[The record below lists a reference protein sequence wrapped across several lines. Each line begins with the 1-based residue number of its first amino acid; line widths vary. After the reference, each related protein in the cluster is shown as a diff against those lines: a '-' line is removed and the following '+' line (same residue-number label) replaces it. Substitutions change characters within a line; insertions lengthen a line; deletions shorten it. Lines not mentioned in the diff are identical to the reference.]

1 MITSRPLSSFA
12 LPIYAQIRDHLR
24 EQIVCGRIGV
34 DAPLPSERSL
44 CAEFEVSRGPV
55 RQALREL
62 EQEGLIYHRDRVG
75 YFARPA
81 RISYQL
87 HQPLSFTEELGT
99 QGRRPG
105 AQVLSQA
112 IEAPSRP
119 VREMLGLSIGDP
131 VVRIRRLRSADGQP
145 LLIETLFL
153 DARRFAGLATREL
166 NHQSI
171 WRILREEYGVRPG
184 SASFHLKIAC
194 LDADEAVLLG
204 VAAGDPAVD
213 LVRLVCDPAGRPF
226 ELVQE
231 IYRADR
237 AEFRIT
243 TNLAAED
250 WLHAM
255 RRER

>member
-1 MITSRPLSSFA
+1 MITSRALSSFA
-12 LPIYAQIRDHLR
+12 PPIYAQIRDHLR
-24 EQIVCGRIGV
+24 EKIVCGQIGV

-75 YFARPA
+75 YFAQPA
-81 RISYQL
+81 RVTYQL
-87 HQPLSFTEELGT
+87 HQPVSFSEKLGAH
-99 QGRRPG
+99 GMSPG
-105 AQVLSQA
+105 AQVLAQA
-112 IEAPSRP
+112 IETPSRP
-119 VREMLGLSIGDP
+119 VREMLGLSVGDP
-131 VVRIRRLRSADGQP
+131 VLRIKRLRSADGQP

-166 NHQSI
+166 NHRSI
-171 WRILREEYGVRPG
+171 WGILREEYAVRPG
-184 SASFHLKIAC
+184 STSFHLKIAR
-194 LDADEAVLLG
+194 LDAEEAALLG

-250 WLHAM
+250 WFHELPP
-255 RRER
+255 ER